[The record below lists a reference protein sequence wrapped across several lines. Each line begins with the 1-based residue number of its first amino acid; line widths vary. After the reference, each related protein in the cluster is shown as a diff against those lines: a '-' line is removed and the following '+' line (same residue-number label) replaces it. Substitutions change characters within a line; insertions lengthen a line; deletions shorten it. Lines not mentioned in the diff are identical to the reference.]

1 MPQQMQV
8 ERPST
13 IGCRHFEGATRAE
26 VQRFVTTLRT
36 ITLQLDPDEYWWLER
51 EAERR
56 GVPPPTLVRMWLR
69 ATPTGS
75 AFPSI
80 S

>member
-1 MPQQMQV
+1 M
-8 ERPST
+8 
-13 IGCRHFEGATRAE
+13 
-26 VQRFVTTLRT
+26 TTLRT
-36 ITLQLDPDEYWWLER
+36 ITVQLDPDEYWWLER
-51 EAERR
+51 EAERH
-56 GVPPPTLVRMWLR
+56 GVPPATLVRMYLR